1 MTAWANFVQHVKSLQ
16 PRSAIV
22 LGSGL
27 GDATA
32 SFHVHDAIPFG
43 EIPGLVP
50 PTIAGHKG
58 QLQIGHWGTTPGIVC
73 AGRVHFYEGHA
84 WNRVLRLVELFEEFG
99 VQRLLLTNA
108 AGGIRDDL
116 APGNF
121 MPIQQHIKLL
131 DNGAWTAVAN
141 AECDLSPYTF
151 TSELCRLIEAEFQH
165 PIQPGT
171 YAALTGPCY
180 ETPAEIRALRAMGAD
195 AVGMSTAREAERA
208 NELGMQVAGL
218 SVITNKA
225 AGLSNER
232 LSHAE
237 VEVNARLALDQLTRI
252 LPQFA
257 RSHST

>member
-1 MTAWANFVQHVKSLQ
+1 MTAWDSFVQQVKAVQ

-32 SFHVHDAIPFG
+32 AFRIHDAIPFS
-43 EIPGLVP
+43 EVPGLVP
-50 PTIAGHKG
+50 TTVAGHKG
-58 QLQIGHWGTTPGIVC
+58 QLQIGHWGTSPSIVC

-84 WNRVLRLVELFEEFG
+84 WDRVLRLVELFAEFG

-116 APGNF
+116 APGHL
-121 MPIQQHIKLL
+121 MPIQQHLKLL
-131 DNGAWTAVAN
+131 DRNAWAAVAS
-141 AECDLSPYTF
+141 AESNTSPYTF
-151 TSELCRLIEAEFQH
+151 TSELCRRMEAEFQRPVH
-165 PIQPGT
+165 AGT

-195 AVGMSTAREAERA
+195 AVGMSTAREAEHA
-208 NELGMQVAGL
+208 QELGMQVAGL

-225 AGLSNER
+225 AGLSDER

-237 VEVNARLALDQLTRI
+237 VEVNARLALDELARI

-257 RSHST
+257 